1 MRIDILT
8 LFPEFFAGPLDVSII
23 RRAREAGTVTLAVHN
38 IRDWADG
45 RHAVVDDYPY
55 GGGAGMVMKPE
66 PLAACLESVVSQSD
80 LPPLRMLLTPQGE
93 RFTQSMA
100 EQLARLPRLVLVCG
114 HYEGVDE
121 RFREHF
127 IDREVSL
134 GDFVL
139 SGGEAAAVPMVDAVL
154 RLVPGVVGSSLSLEE
169 ESFAEDLLE
178 YPQYTRPPDF
188 RGWKVPEILLS
199 GNHQKIALWRR
210 QQRILRTAA
219 RRPDLLERAPLTE
232 RERRWI
238 ESEMATATGAQ
249 EE

>member
-8 LFPEFFAGPLDVSII
+8 LFPEYFSGPFDASII
-23 RRAREAGTVTLAVHN
+23 RRARDAGTVTLALHD
-38 IRDWADG
+38 IRGWAEG
-45 RHAVVDDYPY
+45 RHSVVDDYPY

-66 PLAACLESVVSQSD
+66 PLAACMESVLTLDGAPATRV
-80 LPPLRMLLTPQGE
+80 LLTPQGE
-93 RFTQSMA
+93 PFTQSLA
-100 EQLARLPRLVLVCG
+100 EALARLPRLVLVCG

-139 SGGEAAAVPMVDAVL
+139 SGGEAAAVPLVDAVL
-154 RLVPGVVGSSLSLEE
+154 RLVPGVVGSPLSLEE

-238 ESEMATATGAQ
+238 ESEMATAAGAQ